1 MCDLVSPQKHVPK
14 LLRVIWLVGR
24 AFKEYGDGIG
34 RLLLVILLELI
45 MTQSFK
51 IQLTGVVI
59 ILSKKA
65 AWLRAYSALCA
76 FHSNLYLLL

>member
-1 MCDLVSPQKHVPK
+1 MSDLVSPQKHVSK

-45 MTQSFK
+45 RTQSFK
-51 IQLTGVVI
+51 IKATGVVI
-59 ILSKKA
+59 VLSEN
-65 AWLRAYSALCA
+65 LSA